1 MLDSLTD
8 KVRAIVADKQAL
20 GFDVMF
26 DFGDVGVIHVA
37 GDSAPMRISN
47 DKKDAATVF
56 IVSPDDF
63 GDMMTGEL
71 QPMMAYMS
79 GKLKVE
85 GDLSR
90 AMQVASMF

>member
-1 MLDSLTD
+1 MLETLTE

-26 DFGDVGVIHVA
+26 DLGDAGVIHVA
-37 GDSAPMRISN
+37 GDTAPMQISN
-47 DKKDAATVF
+47 DKKDAQAVF
-56 IVSPDDF
+56 VVSPEDF
-63 GDMMTGEL
+63 GSMMTGEL